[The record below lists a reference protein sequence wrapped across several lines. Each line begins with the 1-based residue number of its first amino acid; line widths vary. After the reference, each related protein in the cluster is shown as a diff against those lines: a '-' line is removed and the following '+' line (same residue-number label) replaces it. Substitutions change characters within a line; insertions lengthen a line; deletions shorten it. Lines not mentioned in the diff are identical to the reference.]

1 MLLAFV
7 VTCFLFSTG
16 NKPRA
21 CIRNTS
27 RPPSNQIE
35 IQDQVEVQRT
45 GELVLG
51 DHVEPPWLRSRSRSA
66 SLKAGGK
73 HLPGH
78 AI

>member
-1 MLLAFV
+1 MLPALV
-7 VTCFLFSTG
+7 VACFLFSMG

-21 CIRNTS
+21 CVRNTCD
-27 RPPSNQIE
+27 PP
-35 IQDQVEVQRT
+35 QDQVGIQGT

-51 DHVEPPWLRSRSRSA
+51 DHVEPPRLCSRVRSA